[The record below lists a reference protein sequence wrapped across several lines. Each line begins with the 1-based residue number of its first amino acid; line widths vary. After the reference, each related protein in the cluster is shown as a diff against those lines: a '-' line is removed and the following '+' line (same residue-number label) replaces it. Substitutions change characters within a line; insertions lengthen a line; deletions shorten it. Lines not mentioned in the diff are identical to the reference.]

1 MEGLAESH
9 LEKKSLKH
17 TDRAVPQRPS
27 IKPQESRA
35 VEPPGFPV
43 RIQKTD
49 LMGEPLRN

>member
-9 LEKKSLKH
+9 LEKKSLKY
-17 TDRAVPQRPS
+17 TDLTLPQRPS

-43 RIQKTD
+43 LIQKTD